1 MLKNKKLK
9 AHGGLTTFMLIFG
22 ALKLQKLKR
31 FNELKN
37 LKIKI

>member
-1 MLKNKKLK
+1 
-9 AHGGLTTFMLIFG
+9 MLIFG

-31 FNELKN
+31 FNEVKN